1 MKRREAGTNATT
13 SFCGLKADD
22 AKPPAR
28 LLSRANLSALA
39 RRTTSYHKLHV
50 NRVMMTALGNCE
62 RTSYSGFAVSKS
74 GENVIMRGIVY
85 CLGS

>member
-1 MKRREAGTNATT
+1 MKRRGAGTNATT

-50 NRVMMTALGNCE
+50 NRVIMTALGDCG
-62 RTSYSGFAVSKS
+62 RTAHSGSAVSET